1 MHWNGFIWVA
11 WQWPPSQKNEA
22 VWALFLSLLLLINDG
37 IGRVS
42 LGMREKGGVTGQGV
56 RLVEPRGH
64 VHMTSTL
71 ERGSPKIKQGTK
83 SSDFCVCDKVKKS

>member
-1 MHWNGFIWVA
+1 MHWNDFIWVA

-22 VWALFLSLLLLINDG
+22 VSLLLLINDG

-64 VHMTSTL
+64 VHMTSALGRSECKKNQT
-71 ERGSPKIKQGTK
+71 KGTK
-83 SSDFCVCDKVKKS
+83 SADFFT